1 MRARLGAAL
10 PGGRRLAPLMAAEPD
25 RPPRGPPA
33 ARTGGAARAAARLG
47 CVTSGRSRAW
57 AGRQAAAGL
66 WQRTRRASSAGPG
79 ATRCRRRC
87 AGEAVRMLDER
98 SVAAGTRRRQTV
110 LLSATLVAGLEG
122 LATLTLHDPV
132 PVGFQTRVEG
142 GRLRIAPGADGGG
155 AGAHAGAPTA
165 LAAAARAPE
174 PAATG
179 IPRQLKQR
187 FVEVRRAARPRMSGE
202 VCGLSACS

>member
-1 MRARLGAAL
+1 
-10 PGGRRLAPLMAAEPD
+10 
-25 RPPRGPPA
+25 
-33 ARTGGAARAAARLG
+33 
-47 CVTSGRSRAW
+47 
-57 AGRQAAAGL
+57 
-66 WQRTRRASSAGPG
+66 
-79 ATRCRRRC
+79 
-87 AGEAVRMLDER
+87 MLDER

-187 FVEVRRAARPRMSGE
+187 FVEVRRAARPRMPGE